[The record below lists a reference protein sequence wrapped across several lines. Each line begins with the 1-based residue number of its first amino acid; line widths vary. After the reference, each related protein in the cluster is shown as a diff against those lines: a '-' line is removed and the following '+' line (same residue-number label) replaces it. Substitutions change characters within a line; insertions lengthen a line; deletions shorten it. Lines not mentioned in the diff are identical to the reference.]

1 MSKQRPNIPEYN
13 FGNSNPDFSA
23 PIEDDFDWDTLET
36 GKSLGKFNLEEK
48 LLAQFAAVEKLR
60 DLTLKDKTT
69 PVNQK
74 AQVFNSC
81 TQILNHLARLMTEVY
96 NAERLKKFEAAL
108 LYTLDTMAP
117 DKKLIFLDAYKEAG
131 VKFEL

>member
-1 MSKQRPNIPEYN
+1 MSKIKPNIPDYG
-13 FGNSNPDFSA
+13 FGSSEADFGKPA
-23 PIEDDFDWDTLET
+23 EDDFDWDGLEAT
-36 GKSLGKFNLEEK
+36 KSLGKFNLEEK

-60 DLTLKDKTT
+60 DLTLKDKTI

-74 AQVFNSC
+74 SQVFNSC
-81 TQILNHLARLMTEVY
+81 TQILSHLARLMTEVY

-108 LYTLDTMAP
+108 LYTLDQMAP
-117 DKKLIFLDAYKEAG
+117 EHKLTFLDAYKEAG